1 MTLSDIDEK
10 ISQLT
15 GADTSSTGYPTSL
28 RLSDVNSWQHKVA
41 MRILGAE
48 DEVDFDD
55 ERRSDYPI
63 KYIPMVA
70 GQRDYT
76 IPVSEKVL
84 RFKRVDFTY
93 DGTSYVRATPI
104 DSSEIKGGLTIPA
117 NTVGEA
123 TLDGDFTK
131 TSPKYDTK
139 YNSIF
144 AYPLADSADVARGAK
159 ILVEWDREMQ
169 EFTLAEYTAGTE
181 VPGFD
186 SAFHKLVAL
195 GPSYEWCLANQE
207 FSKADRIKKL
217 MDEDFAFLER
227 TYGKKQLD
235 RHMELTG
242 SNESYK

>member
-1 MTLSDIDEK
+1 MTLSEIDSK

-41 MRILGAE
+41 MMILGSE

-63 KYIPMVA
+63 KYVPMVA

-84 RFKRVDFTY
+84 RFKRVDFSYNGTTY
-93 DGTSYVRATPI
+93 TRGTPI
-104 DSSEIKGGLTIPA
+104 DSSEIEAGLTIPA
-117 NTVGEA
+117 NTTGEA
-123 TLDGDFTK
+123 TLDGNFTREK
-131 TSPKYDTK
+131 PRYDTK

-144 AYPLADSADVARGAK
+144 AYPLATSAEVTAGAK

-169 EFTLAEYTAGTE
+169 EYTLAEYTEGTE

-186 SAFHKLVAL
+186 SAFHKLVAY

-207 FSKADRIKKL
+207 FGKADRIEKL
-217 MDEDFAFLER
+217 MATDFALLQK
-227 TYGKKQLD
+227 TYGKKQDD
-235 RHMELTG
+235 RELALVGNTE
-242 SNESYK
+242 NYK